1 MCILTPRSLFF
12 GLCRPFLI
20 LVHLYVS
27 VSKTIFM
34 PTAMLFSYPAGQE
47 SVDDITELGKLD

>member
-1 MCILTPRSLFF
+1 
-12 GLCRPFLI
+12 
-20 LVHLYVS
+20 
-27 VSKTIFM
+27 M